1 MQRILVALALQ
12 GCAAYVAPPTPRRP
26 TILRDS
32 PFDGIGDLLEQ
43 VAAPPED
50 SSLPS
55 GSFGAV
61 VTGGARRR
69 LQRANAEGELAGGVL
84 RVACGALH

>member
-1 MQRILVALALQ
+1 MQRLVLALALQ
-12 GCAAYVAPPTPRRP
+12 GCAAYVAPPTPRR
-26 TILRDS
+26 TTSLRDS

-61 VTGGARRR
+61 VTGGA
-69 LQRANAEGELAGGVL
+69 AGVS
-84 RVACGALH
+84 LHSPWPDVESC